1 VRQPLEGLRVLE
13 LAEGVAGPYAGKLFA
28 DLGADVVKLE
38 PPGGDRSRRFGV
50 VDAPAGMS
58 SAFIHLNTN
67 KRSMVADLATDA
79 GVDLAMRLAV
89 RSDLVIES
97 FTDGRAVDVGRR
109 RIDIGARSA
118 SWARVTA
125 CCNSGATATV
135 ARSSSKCAA
144 SRNKSPLNA
153 SRNRTAASST
163 WNGCAKPRRAPR
175 STIGSGV
182 VPSTPDRAGVRV
194 AVGLDVDVKRGRV
207 ERPRQAAV
215 GQAPNRASSA
225 SLSSPIRPGTK

>member
-1 VRQPLEGLRVLE
+1 MLE

-109 RIDIGARSA
+109 R
-118 SWARVTA
+118 
-125 CCNSGATATV
+125 
-135 ARSSSKCAA
+135 
-144 SRNKSPLNA
+144 
-153 SRNRTAASST
+153 
-163 WNGCAKPRRAPR
+163 
-175 STIGSGV
+175 
-182 VPSTPDRAGVRV
+182 
-194 AVGLDVDVKRGRV
+194 
-207 ERPRQAAV
+207 
-215 GQAPNRASSA
+215 
-225 SLSSPIRPGTK
+225 